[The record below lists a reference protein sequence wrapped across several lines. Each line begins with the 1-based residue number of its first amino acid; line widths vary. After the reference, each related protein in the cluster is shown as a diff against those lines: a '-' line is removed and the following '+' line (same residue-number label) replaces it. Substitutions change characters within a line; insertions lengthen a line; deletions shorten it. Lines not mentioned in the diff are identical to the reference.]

1 MKENNE
7 APKRLEAYQA
17 LVKKAVEKRSENIS
31 ASDLANKLNVKVT
44 GIYRMERGNQDMRLS
59 TMIAYLQSFG
69 YRLEIVPD
77 TLEVVPNR
85 KKMKKE
91 KTEIEGLETL
101 KLSSRRQRLRLLK
114 YLISLE
120 EASLDDEE

>member
-1 MKENNE
+1 MKGNNGTT
-7 APKRLEAYQA
+7 KRLEAYQA
-17 LVKKAVEKRSENIS
+17 LVKKAVEKRSEHIS

-59 TMIAYLQSFG
+59 TMIAYLQAFG

-77 TLEVVPNR
+77 TLEVVPNI
-85 KKMKKE
+85 KKKE
-91 KTEIEGLETL
+91 TPGIEGLESL
-101 KLSSRRQRLRLLK
+101 KISSRRQRIRLLK